1 MSKNKVKQ
9 DEAMSKNKVKQGQ
22 FMSKIKSKWGRNI
35 SKVQFFV
42 GCFIILVILAMDF
55 FNKPSDFG
63 LNMMNINWSLFNIL
77 AVIFLYLLT
86 FKNIEARTISKEKNK
101 ENIVNALLEE
111 CYTNINTLIDSLVA
125 IKMKVTEE
133 SINEAMDIAFPNDN
147 LIQDLIKDGLLTEKE
162 LMDYNSIKASFKRT
176 VSFSRFMVLKLE
188 DDIKTDIEKVYKGY
202 KTELETLVSS
212 ALEQLK
218 LKGLPK

>member
-9 DEAMSKNKVKQGQ
+9 DGDTSRIKLKWGQ
-22 FMSKIKSKWGRNI
+22 FMSKIKLKWGRNI

-42 GCFIILVILAMDF
+42 GCFIILVILGMDY

-101 ENIVNALLEE
+101 ENIVKALLEE
-111 CYTNINTLIDSLVA
+111 CYTNINPLIHSLVA
-125 IKMKVTEE
+125 IKMKVNEK
-133 SINEAMDIAFPNDN
+133 SINEAMDIAFTNDN

-176 VSFSRFMVLKLE
+176 VSFSRFMVLDLE
-188 DDIKTDIEKVYKGY
+188 EDIKTDVEKMYKDY
-202 KTELETLVSS
+202 KNELETLVTS
-212 ALEQLK
+212 ALKQLK
-218 LKGLPK
+218 SKSTT